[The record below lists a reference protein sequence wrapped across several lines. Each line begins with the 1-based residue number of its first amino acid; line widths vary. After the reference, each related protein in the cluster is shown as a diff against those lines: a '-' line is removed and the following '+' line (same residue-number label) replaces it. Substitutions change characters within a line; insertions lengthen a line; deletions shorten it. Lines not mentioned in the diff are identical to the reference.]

1 MIGPAIGFRETRRL
15 VGRYTLT
22 AEDVPNRRTFED
34 GVGRG
39 GKNEYKTHPIIC
51 LRYTYQKHLTVYNK
65 NAKLQIF
72 KSFAFWRKTIEGRT
86 LTNFSVSIL
95 PSAEY
100 SGLRDTSVRRFGNRH
115 SDKYETEISSVQSTA
130 ARCSFTLA

>member
-39 GKNEYKTHPIIC
+39 GKNEYKTHPIIR

-95 PSAEY
+95 PSAGQHIEA
-100 SGLRDTSVRRFGNRH
+100 VH
-115 SDKYETEISSVQSTA
+115 HTEAYVIFLSS
-130 ARCSFTLA
+130 